1 VAPPPPEQTAG
12 VPDVAAPN
20 FVQVSA
26 TALRTGHWWTV
37 SLVGS
42 EDISVKVRRLRT
54 ADEAMSKALARALAR
69 DAIDVRVHIRWYDAA
84 AATN

>member
-1 VAPPPPEQTAG
+1 
-12 VPDVAAPN
+12 
-20 FVQVSA
+20 
-26 TALRTGHWWTV
+26 V